1 MTLQELSRYYK
12 LRVRI
17 EEDKEV
23 LASLRGKAV
32 PASPS
37 LSGMPHAPGVGDK
50 VGDLA
55 VEIADVEKSICK
67 LEEKADAEKH
77 KLLELINTI
86 DDSWIRTLFRLRF
99 VRCLTWA
106 EVAAVVGGRNTEGSV
121 KTTCYRYLRAG
132 TEKSCSAVF
141 RHVP

>member
-1 MTLQELSRYYK
+1 MTLQELSRYYR
-12 LRVRI
+12 LQVQI

-23 LASLRGKAV
+23 LASLRRQAA

-55 VEIADVEKSICK
+55 VEIADLERSICRQ
-67 LEEKADAEKH
+67 EQRAEAEKH
-77 KLLELINTI
+77 QLLELINTI

-106 EVAAVVGGRNTEGSV
+106 EVAEVVGGRNTEAGV
-121 KTTCYRYLRAG
+121 KAVCYRYL
-132 TEKSCSAVF
+132 KSCHAVL
-141 RHVP
+141 RDVT

>member
-1 MTLQELSRYYK
+1 MTLQELSRYYR
-12 LRVRI
+12 LQVQL

-23 LASLRGKAV
+23 LASLRGKAA

-55 VEIADVEKSICK
+55 VEIADLEKSICRQ
-67 LEEKADAEKH
+67 EQQAEAEKH
-77 KLLELINTI
+77 QLLELINTI

-106 EVAAVVGGRNTEGSV
+106 EVAEVVGGRNTEAGV
-121 KTTCYRYLRAG
+121 KAVCYRYL
-132 TEKSCSAVF
+132 KSCHAVL
-141 RHVP
+141 RDVT